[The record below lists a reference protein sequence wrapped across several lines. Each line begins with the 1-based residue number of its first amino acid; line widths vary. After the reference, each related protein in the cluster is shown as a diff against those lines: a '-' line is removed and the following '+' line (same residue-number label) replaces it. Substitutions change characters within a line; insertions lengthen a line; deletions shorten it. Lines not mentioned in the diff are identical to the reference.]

1 MEALLV
7 AITYNRCYIFSM
19 KEINFCET
27 EVRIHPELG
36 IQVRADGA
44 ILTRNGWTFGTRVS
58 NGYLHVCVR
67 GKGYQVH
74 RLVAQ
79 TFIPNPDNKPTVDH
93 INRKRD
99 DNRVIN
105 LRWATHRE
113 QRDNSQQVLE
123 AKDLGVRCCDNPKEY
138 SRRNARLYYAEK
150 RKDPE
155 WVAKE
160 KERLKAYAKSERGRA
175 KAKERQ
181 RRYRERKKARST
193 EQAS

>member
-1 MEALLV
+1 
-7 AITYNRCYIFSM
+7 M
-19 KEINFCET
+19 KEINFYET
-27 EVRIHPELG
+27 EVKTHPELG

-44 ILTRNGWTFGTRVS
+44 ILTRNGWTFGTMAN
-58 NGYLHVCVR
+58 NGYFHVGVR
-67 GKGYQVH
+67 GKGYLVH

-99 DNRVIN
+99 DNRVSN
-105 LRWATHRE
+105 LRWATQRE
-113 QRDNSQQVLE
+113 QRDNSAQVLE

-138 SRRNARLYYAEK
+138 SRRNARLYVAKK
-150 RKDPE
+150 REDPE

-160 KERLKAYAKSERGRA
+160 KERLKAYAKTERGRA
-175 KAKERQ
+175 NAKERK
-181 RRYRERKKARST
+181 RRYRERKKARSI

>member
-1 MEALLV
+1 
-7 AITYNRCYIFSM
+7 M

-27 EVRIHPELG
+27 EARIHPELG

-44 ILTRNGWTFGTRVS
+44 ILTRNGWTFGTRAS
-58 NGYLHVCVR
+58 NGYLMVR
-67 GKGYQVH
+67 VGYKGYLVH

-93 INRKRD
+93 INRKRY
-99 DNRVIN
+99 DNRVAN

-113 QRDNSQQVLE
+113 QRDNSAQVLE
-123 AKDLGVRCCDNPKEY
+123 AKDLGVRYCDNPKEY
-138 SRRNARLYYAEK
+138 SRRNTRLYVAK
-150 RKDPE
+150 KSNDPE

-160 KERLKAYAKSERGRA
+160 KERLKAYAKTERGRA

>member
-1 MEALLV
+1 
-7 AITYNRCYIFSM
+7 M
-19 KEINFCET
+19 KENNFCEI
-27 EVRIHPELG
+27 EVKTHPELG

-58 NGYLHVCVR
+58 NGYLHVSVR
-67 GKGYQVH
+67 GKGYLVH

-99 DNRVIN
+99 DNRVDN
-105 LRWATHRE
+105 LRWASQRE
-113 QRDNSQQVLE
+113 QRDNSAQVLE
-123 AKDLGVRCCDNPKEY
+123 AKDLGVRYCDNPKEY
-138 SRRNARLYYAEK
+138 SRRNTRLYAAK
-150 RKDPE
+150 KSKDPE

-160 KERLKAYAKSERGRA
+160 KERLKAYAKTERGRA

-181 RRYRERKKARST
+181 RRYRERKKARSE